1 MNKPFSRTTALIA
14 GTIIMLING
23 VIYAWSIYSI
33 SFGQGFGWTSAQ
45 LGMCFTIMLACFCLG
60 GVIGGAF
67 AARWGVGFSIPAGGV
82 LACLGY
88 VLCMFLQADRLWL
101 LYGAFAIAGIG
112 VGFVYKG
119 VISVVVPRFPD

>member
-33 SFGQGFGWTSAQ
+33 PFGQGFGWTSAQ

-82 LACLGY
+82 LACRCCVCSCRRTG
-88 VLCMFLQADRLWL
+88 CGCSTARLPL
-101 LYGAFAIAGIG
+101 RA
-112 VGFVYKG
+112 
-119 VISVVVPRFPD
+119 